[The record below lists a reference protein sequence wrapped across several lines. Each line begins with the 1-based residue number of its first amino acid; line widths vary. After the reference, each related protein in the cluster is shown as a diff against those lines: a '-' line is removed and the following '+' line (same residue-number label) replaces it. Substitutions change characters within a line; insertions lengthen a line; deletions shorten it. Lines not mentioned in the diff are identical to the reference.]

1 MTAPARLSSP
11 PAARSVTILP
21 SGARPVRRLAAVTP
35 ALPVPLVPMPPF
47 TPTVRSRRVGRQ
59 VGCVAHRRMLV
70 PTQGATETVRPPAL
84 RSGRLASLVAAAAVT
99 VAVVGGLGWLG
110 QGASPGIPAQTA
122 VIRVGGGETLWDV
135 ARRVAPQSD
144 QGAVVHRIRELNGIV
159 GSAIEPGQRLRVPDG
174 R

>member
-11 PAARSVTILP
+11 PAARSVKVVP
-21 SGARPVRRLAAVTP
+21 GGARPVRRLAALTP
-35 ALPVPLVPMPPF
+35 TLPAPPAPVPPLAPAVW
-47 TPTVRSRRVGRQ
+47 SRR
-59 VGCVAHRRMLV
+59 VGCVAHRRMVV
-70 PTQGATETVRPPAL
+70 PPRGEMAAAALPAL
-84 RSGRLASLVAAAAVT
+84 RSGRLASVVAAATVT
-99 VAVVGGLGWLG
+99 AAVVGGLGWIG

-144 QGAVVHRIRELNGIV
+144 QRAVVHRIRELNGIV
-159 GSAIEPGQRLRVPDG
+159 GSAIEPGQRLQVPDG